1 MLFIVKNFLL
11 GFWWFFLA
19 AIVVV
24 GVFAI
29 ATSGLDKILIISLVS
44 LLFAIAK
51 YIDDTRANKAKD
63 LSI

>member
-11 GFWWFFLA
+11 GFWWFFIA
-19 AIVVV
+19 AIVVA

-51 YIDDTRANKAKD
+51 YIDDTRGNKAKD